1 MKEIYLLNGKI
12 KKASEINLLILKRGF
27 LFGDGIFETLI
38 SKNYKIF
45 RFSDHYKRLKKGAKI
60 CNFEVPEKDK
70 VEKLILRNLKS
81 QKIKNG
87 YIRINVWRKKG
98 ERSMPEGK
106 EVNIL
111 IIIKNY
117 KPYPSYLYQNGMKCI
132 ISKKIFK
139 NEKSLLYKIKS
150 FNFLE
155 NILGK
160 IEAKENDCQDVIFLN
175 TKGFLTEGTVSNLF
189 FVKEDK
195 IYTPSVEC
203 GILSG
208 ITRKIVIQVCRKNRI
223 EIKEGKFKPE
233 FLKECDEVFMT
244 NTLMGIMP
252 VERIG
257 NFFKKK
263 KAEMVE
269 FIKDGYLKIL
279 KEETYE

>member
-1 MKEIYLLNGKI
+1 MREIYLLNGKI

-27 LFGDGIFETLI
+27 LLGDGIFETLI

-45 RFSDHYKRLKKGAKI
+45 RFSDHYTRLKEGAEI
-60 CNFEVPEKDK
+60 CEIEVEEKEILESQIRRTL
-70 VEKLILRNLKS
+70 EKF
-81 QKIKNG
+81 KIKNG

-98 ERSMPEGK
+98 ERSMPEGRK
-106 EVNIL
+106 SNIL

-117 KPYPSYLYQNGMKCI
+117 KPYPSHFYQNGMKCM

-139 NEKSLLYKIKS
+139 NEKSILYKIKS
-150 FNFLE
+150 FNFIE

-160 IEAKENDCQDVIFLN
+160 IEAKENKCQDAIFLN
-175 TKGFLTEGTVSNLF
+175 TKGFLTEGTVANLF
-189 FVKEDK
+189 FVKKDK

-203 GILSG
+203 GILPG
-208 ITRKIVIQVCRKNRI
+208 ITRKIVIQICRKNRI
-223 EIKEGKFKPE
+223 KIKEGKFKPE

-252 VERIG
+252 VKSIE

-269 FIKDGYLKIL
+269 FIKEEYLKIL